1 MPTHFLDLQGA
12 VTLATQHYQLTARI
26 VDDLVEHAAT
36 GVVHGPAGLGK
47 TFAVDAALERLRAQT
62 EHAVVSCSL
71 AFPSKPTMLQVAT
84 DLVTALSGARP
95 ARARNRF
102 QLISHLVGLLAA
114 PARLIVVDEAQR
126 LNGECI
132 ELLRH
137 LHDHHETRFAL
148 LYVGGD
154 GCWEVLS
161 AEPMLRSRIFRRLP
175 FKPVP
180 RAQVPALMRRYH
192 PIYADAAEELLLD
205 IDDVYAHGTL
215 RDWAV
220 FTHTAAALAA
230 DAGRRRRP
238 RHRGRCRGHQR
249 LHPARRG
256 RVARDLSTRLPGGGA
271 TDPQPPRC
279 WREHRTSVAG
289 LAVGGRDAGAA
300 GDRGPQ
306 RRRQRDGARLPQ
318 ERR

>member
-1 MPTHFLDLQGA
+1 MPAHFLELSGA
-12 VTLATQHYQLTARI
+12 TTLITRQFQLTARI
-26 VDDLVEHAAT
+26 VDDLVDNAAT

-47 TFAVDAALERLRAQT
+47 TFAVNAALEELRAAG
-62 EHAVVSCSL
+62 EHAVVTCTL

-84 DLVTALSGARP
+84 DLTIALTGAKPGRS
-95 ARARNRF
+95 RNRF
-102 QLISHLVGLLAA
+102 QLINNLVGLLAA
-114 PARLIVVDEAQR
+114 PARLIVIDEAQR

-175 FKPVP
+175 FKPIP
-180 RAQVPALMRRYH
+180 RTQIPALMRRYH
-192 PIYADAAEELLLD
+192 PIYTDAPAELLLD
-205 IDDVYAHGTL
+205 IDEVYAHGTL

-230 DAGRRRRP
+230 DVDRDTVDAGV
-238 RHRGRCRGHQR
+238 
-249 LHPARRG
+249 
-256 RVARDLSTRLPGGGA
+256 VANAYTLLGGG
-271 TDPQPPRC
+271 
-279 WREHRTSVAG
+279 V
-289 LAVGGRDAGAA
+289 
-300 GDRGPQ
+300 
-306 RRRQRDGARLPQ
+306 
-318 ERR
+318 

>member
-1 MPTHFLDLQGA
+1 MPTHFLGLRGA
-12 VTLATQHYQLTARI
+12 VTLVTHHYQLTTRI
-26 VDDLVEHAAT
+26 IDDLVENAAT

-47 TFAVDAALERLRAQT
+47 TFAVDAALERRRGRDAQ
-62 EHAVVSCSL
+62 AVVTCSL

-84 DLVTALSGARP
+84 ELVTALTGSRP
-95 ARARNRF
+95 GRSRNRF
-102 QLISHLVGLLAA
+102 DLISHLVGLLAA
-114 PARLIVVDEAQR
+114 PARLVVVDEAQR

-161 AEPMLRSRIFRRLP
+161 REPMLRSRIFRRLP

-180 RAQVPALMRRYH
+180 RIQVPDLMRGYH
-192 PIYADAAEELLLD
+192 PVYAGAEEGLLLD

-220 FTHTAAALAA
+220 FTHTAAGLAA
-230 DAGRRRRP
+230 EAGHDTVDA
-238 RHRGRCRGHQR
+238 
-249 LHPARRG
+249 AV
-256 RVARDLSTRLPGGGA
+256 VANAYTLLGGG
-271 TDPQPPRC
+271 
-279 WREHRTSVAG
+279 V
-289 LAVGGRDAGAA
+289 
-300 GDRGPQ
+300 
-306 RRRQRDGARLPQ
+306 
-318 ERR
+318 